1 MKYADRSRN
10 LSVAALALL
19 TLAALLGGCTR
30 EDPETSAKTSEKTSE
45 ERPADSAA
53 AADEDSFAYDLILKG
68 GTVVDGL
75 GNERFTADVAIRGER
90 IAVVSKSGLDAADA
104 AETVDVGGLIV
115 SPGFIDN
122 HAHIQTTIHEHP
134 LAENFTRQGITTI
147 IASLHSGDQPS
158 PLDEYAM
165 SLDVAPNVGF
175 FAGHTWTRTQ
185 VLGLE
190 NRAPSEEELQQ
201 MRDLVEKSMQEGAL
215 GLSTGLL
222 YVPANYAETEEVIEL
237 AKVAAAYGGI
247 YVTHMRNEG
256 TGLLDSVAETIRIA
270 EEAEIPAQIN
280 HHKAA
285 GVGQWGQSVQSLA
298 MIDEA
303 RDRGID
309 IVHDLYPYTASS
321 TRSAIMFPQWVL
333 AGGPRDFGGR
343 VTNPE
348 LLPRIR
354 REMREIFMTDRTGGD
369 LRRLQIRVLPSDE
382 SYNGKTLADMAAD
395 RGLPNSVETG
405 IDLLIELQLKGGFS
419 AIYHAM
425 DEADVIRIMRHPLAM
440 IETDGDPVSYG
451 RGYPHPRSYGAFPRV
466 LARYVREL
474 GVLTLEQA
482 VQKMTSMPADQYNQ
496 RERGRLL
503 PGSFA
508 DVVVFDAEK
517 VQDEASYTD
526 PHRYPTGI
534 DHVIVNGRF
543 VIRGGALTG
552 ERPGMWIRGPARPG
566 RVQGAQ

>member
-1 MKYADRSRN
+1 MQSKLRKLKASLVYLFSIIALGTSL
-10 LSVAALALL
+10 LSASPQAQTVAEP
-19 TLAALLGGCTR
+19 R
-30 EDPETSAKTSEKTSE
+30 
-45 ERPADSAA
+45 
-53 AADEDSFAYDLILKG
+53 FDLILRG

-75 GNERFTADVAIRGER
+75 GNPRREADIGIKGDR
-90 IAVVSKSGLDAADA
+90 ILAVSGTPLADEDAKRVLH
-104 AETVDVGGLIV
+104 VDGLVV

-158 PLDEYAM
+158 PLDEYAQ

-190 NRAPSEEELQQ
+190 NRAPNDEELQR
-201 MRDLVEKSMQEGAL
+201 MREIVARSMQSGAL

-256 TGLLDSVAETIRIA
+256 TGLLDSVRETIRIA
-270 EEAEIPAQIN
+270 DEADIPVHIN

-285 GVGQWGQSVQSLA
+285 GVGQWGWSEKSLA

-303 RDRGID
+303 RERGVD

-321 TRSAIMFPQWVL
+321 TRSVIMFPQWVL
-333 AGGPRDFGGR
+333 AGGPEEFARR
-343 VTNPE
+343 VTHPD
-348 LLPRIR
+348 LLPGIR
-354 REMREIFMTDRTGGD
+354 EEMHEIFMTDRTGGD
-369 LRRLQIRVLPSDE
+369 LSRLQIRVLPSDE

-419 AIYHAM
+419 AIFHAM
-425 DEADVIRIMRHPLAM
+425 DEADVIRIMQHPLAM

-451 RGYPHPRSYGAFPRV
+451 KGYPHPRSYGAFPRV

-474 GVLTLEQA
+474 GVLSLEEA
-482 VQKMTSMPADQYNQ
+482 VRKMTSMPADQYNQ
-496 RERGRLL
+496 PQRGRIVE
-503 PGSFA
+503 GAYA
-508 DVVVFDAEK
+508 DLVVFDADTI
-517 VQDEASYTD
+517 QDEATYTD

-534 DHVIVNGRF
+534 EHVMVNGRF
-543 VIRGGALTG
+543 VIRAGALTG
-552 ERPGMWIRGPARPG
+552 DRPGVWIRGPSRPE
-566 RVQGAQ
+566 RVQIGIVR